1 MRYSSILLAITATQM
16 PIGILR
22 ADQAPP
28 VSERRLERPEA
39 RWAEP
44 FSLVA
49 GVREL
54 TDRRVM
60 VSDGIEETVQIL
72 DLAAGR
78 AIAVG
83 RPGAGPGEYQ
93 GPDALFPLPGGAT
106 LLVDLGN
113 GRLSVYGADGRFR
126 TSTPIAQ
133 GSPDGG
139 PGSLRIVMPRA
150 VDAEGR
156 VYFQPPGRPGADGP
170 VPDSAAILRYDM
182 PASRFDTVAFVKV
195 APPVVRT
202 TGTASNQNVRA
213 MPRPYPVQ
221 DGWAVAPDGRLAIV
235 RGAGYRLEWVTPAGR
250 VAGPPVTFRA
260 VPIRP
265 ADREEWATTLA
276 SGLAMS
282 MENRNGEIST
292 SFSRG
297 RPGQQPADLTG
308 VEFPSEKPAFPS
320 SGVLAT
326 PEGEVWVE
334 RHVPAGQ
341 AREYDTFDAR
351 GIRTGRVIL
360 QPRSRVVAFGAGA
373 VYVVRLDEDD
383 LQHLERYRR

>member
-1 MRYSSILLAITATQM
+1 MTRSLPLLLAVLLVPVPASA
-16 PIGILR
+16 R
-22 ADQAPP
+22 QAPTVP
-28 VSERRLERPEA
+28 ERRLERPEA
-39 RWAEP
+39 RWTEP

-54 TDRRVM
+54 PDRRVM

-78 AIAVG
+78 ATAVG
-83 RPGAGPGEYQ
+83 RPGAGPGEYK
-93 GPDALFPLPGGAT
+93 GPDALYPLPGGAT

-113 GRLSVYGADGRFR
+113 GRLSVFGPDGRFR
-126 TSTPIAQ
+126 TATPIAQ
-133 GSPDGG
+133 GSPGGG

-150 VDAEGR
+150 VDSQGR
-156 VYFQPPGRPGADGP
+156 IYFQPPGRPGADGP
-170 VPDSAAILRYDM
+170 IPDSAAILRYDM
-182 PASRFDTVAFVKV
+182 QASRFDTVAFVKV

-202 TGTASNQNVRA
+202 SGTADNQNIRA

-221 DGWAVAPDGRLAIV
+221 DGWTIAPDGRLAIV
-235 RGAGYRLEWVTPAGR
+235 RGTGYRLEWVTPSGR
-250 VAGPPVTFRA
+250 VAGPPVRFRA

-265 ADREEWATTLA
+265 ADRQAWAATLA
-276 SGLAMS
+276 GGLAMS
-282 MENRNGEIST
+282 MENRNGEITT

-297 RPGQQPADLTG
+297 RPGQQQPDLTG
-308 VEFPSEKPAFPS
+308 VEFPAEKPPFLS

-373 VYVVRLDEDD
+373 VYVVRLDADD